1 MYFFK
6 HESQIPE
13 SAGYS
18 LFDAKHMLWM
28 VCAFVAVAILVFI
41 YMKLKEAQKRKFMK
55 AVAFTLLSCEICRAG
70 WLICL
75 GRYTLAESLP
85 LQLSRIMLF
94 MEALAVFTNK
104 RFLKEFSYACG
115 LFAVAAFIAPDT
127 QAYPI
132 FHIHNLRY
140 TVAHVLTMAVPIMWI
155 TGDGFVPD
163 IRYLPK
169 SFLLLLGFAG
179 LATAANIMFDA
190 NYLHI
195 HHVPPHIAIEMG
207 QPWYFLAI
215 TGAILGFWCITYIPW
230 VIREIRMKKPG
241 R

>member
-1 MYFFK
+1 MAVSF
-6 HESQIPE
+6 
-13 SAGYS
+13 A
-18 LFDAKHMLWM
+18 
-28 VCAFVAVAILVFI
+28 AVAMLVFI
-41 YMKLKEAQKRKFMK
+41 YISMKKAQKHKLMK

-70 WLICL
+70 WLICV
-75 GRYTLAESLP
+75 GHYTLSESLP

-94 MEALAVFTNK
+94 IEAMAIFTDK
-104 RFLKEFSYACG
+104 RFFKEFSYACG
-115 LFAVAAFIAPDT
+115 LFAVAAFIAPNT

-140 TVAHVLTMAVPIMWI
+140 TVAHVLTMAVPLMWI
-155 TGDGFVPD
+155 AGDRFVPD

-195 HHVPPHIAIEMG
+195 HHVPPHVNIEIG
-207 QPWYFLAI
+207 QPWYFLAM
-215 TGAILGFWCITYIPW
+215 TGVIIGFWCITYIPW
-230 VIREIRMKKPG
+230 VIREIRLKKNTG
-241 R
+241 